1 MYISIICDHF
11 ILIEVMI
18 DYNFTILKDP
28 IACVIMIVV
37 IVEIVCNTNGRVYS
51 RMLETIDLYCLCGF
65 ILSLTRN

>member
-18 DYNFTILKDP
+18 DYNFTILNDS

-37 IVEIVCNTNGRVYS
+37 IVGIGCNTKGRV
-51 RMLETIDLYCLCGF
+51 
-65 ILSLTRN
+65 

>member
-18 DYNFTILKDP
+18 DYDLLNDS

-37 IVEIVCNTNGRVYS
+37 IVEIVCNIKGRVYS
-51 RMLETIDLYCLCGF
+51 RKFEAIDLYCLCGF

>member
-18 DYNFTILKDP
+18 DYNFTILNDP

-37 IVEIVCNTNGRVYS
+37 IVMIVCNIKGRVYS
-51 RMLETIDLYCLCGF
+51 RMLDAIDLYCLYGF